1 MLREG
6 HLRLV
11 LSSLLGSIFVNLLF
25 ILGLATMVGGYKHK
39 DQKYNKE
46 TTQVLI
52 YFMNLGVLSLLVP
65 VLSFSHSSIASTRSL
80 MIPPDFTPRV
90 NQASPSGKCCHA
102 PV

>member
-25 ILGLATMVGGYKHK
+25 ILGLATIVGGYKYK
-39 DQKYNKE
+39 DQKHNKK

-65 VLSFSHSSIASTRSL
+65 VLPSSHSSVA
-80 MIPPDFTPRV
+80 
-90 NQASPSGKCCHA
+90 
-102 PV
+102 